1 MNSAQSNAE
10 NTRDV
15 AKNTVA
21 AMHRIKESSDAI
33 SKITGMI
40 DDVAFQ
46 TNLLALNAGVEA
58 ARAGE
63 AGRGFA
69 VVASEVRAL
78 AQKSSDAAREI
89 NSLIATSTSE
99 VTSGVDLVDET
110 GSALETIVQAIQLVV
125 EKANII
131 AENTVDQSNGLSEVN
146 VAVEALDSNTQKGA
160 AMLEE
165 TAAAGQLLR
174 QEADNLRTAISGFR
188 LKDHSKG
195 ETAGS
200 AVSNDSW
207 AA

>member
-1 MNSAQSNAE
+1 MA
-10 NTRDV
+10 T
-15 AKNTVA
+15 
-21 AMHRIKESSDAI
+21 
-33 SKITGMI
+33 
-40 DDVAFQ
+40 
-46 TNLLALNAGVEA
+46 AL
-58 ARAGE
+58 
-63 AGRGFA
+63 
-69 VVASEVRAL
+69 
-78 AQKSSDAAREI
+78 
-89 NSLIATSTSE
+89 T
-99 VTSGVDLVDET
+99 
-110 GSALETIVQAIQLVV
+110 
-125 EKANII
+125 
-131 AENTVDQSNGLSEVN
+131 DQSNGLSEVN